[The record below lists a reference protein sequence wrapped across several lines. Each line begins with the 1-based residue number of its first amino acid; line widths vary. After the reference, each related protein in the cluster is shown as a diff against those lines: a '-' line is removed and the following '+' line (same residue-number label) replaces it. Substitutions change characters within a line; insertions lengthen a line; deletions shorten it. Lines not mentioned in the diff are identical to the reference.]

1 MTTAEWEARV
11 QRCLKELEAL
21 VLERAATRSKTTW
34 TRPCTRIVGAALCE
48 APAVPTSDPARCAQ
62 HGGEEV
68 QAMANPYGISCVK
81 IVGDEVC
88 GAPAEGDT
96 QYCGAHQEMGV
107 NVSAPLRDVADNST
121 TVATPG
127 GSA

>member
-1 MTTAEWEARV
+1 MTAEEWEARV
-11 QRCLKELEAL
+11 QRCLTELEAL
-21 VLERAATRSKTTW
+21 VMERAAARTTTKW
-34 TRPCTRIVGAALCE
+34 TRPCTRIVGARLCE
-48 APAVPTSDPARCAQ
+48 APAVPTSDPARCAA

-68 QAMANPYGISCVK
+68 QMANPYGISCVK
-81 IVGDEVC
+81 IVGGEVC

-96 QYCGAHQEMGV
+96 QYCGAHQEVGV